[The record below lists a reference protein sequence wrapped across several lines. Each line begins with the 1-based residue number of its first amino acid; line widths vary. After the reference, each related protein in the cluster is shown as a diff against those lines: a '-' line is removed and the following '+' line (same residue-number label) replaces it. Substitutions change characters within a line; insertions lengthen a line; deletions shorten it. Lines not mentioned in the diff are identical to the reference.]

1 MTGGRRAVT
10 VGTIML
16 LSIYAGRPDILIT
29 YTPSGE
35 YTSGEYTSVRSL
47 CEEHR
52 RVKADADGLAYR
64 PSYA

>member
-1 MTGGRRAVT
+1 MTGGRLAVM

-35 YTSGEYTSVRSL
+35 YTSVRSL

-52 RVKADADGLAYR
+52 RIKADADGLAYR